1 MFVKKIGLNEQ
12 PYGLGV
18 GTLYVGLLQ
27 LPQAIVFVVL
37 GPIAGILAIKY
48 GNLRF
53 IIPGSIVLTIG
64 LFLVHILSFNI
75 SRSCKYAY
83 TICCRR
89 IISDL
94 VC

>member
-18 GTLYVGLLQ
+18 DTLYVGLLQ
-27 LPQAIVFVVL
+27 LPRAIVCSTRADCRHSCHKIWKSKIYHSRL
-37 GPIAGILAIKY
+37 YCPYNRTLSG
-48 GNLRF
+48 
-53 IIPGSIVLTIG
+53 T
-64 LFLVHILSFNI
+64 ILSFNI